1 MTAEMDKHRYDK
13 AKHGKEM
20 EMGIKKERGI
30 TAPLSLLFFPLIL
43 PAVTFLRSGKG

>member
-1 MTAEMDKHRYDK
+1 MTVEMDKHRYDK

-20 EMGIKKERGI
+20 ETGIKKERGI